1 MNYIIF
7 GFEHY
12 NPLGIARSLGESGI
26 KPIGIIIKNNNP
38 PNLERLA
45 SSLQI
50 TSPAE
55 TRTQP
60 NNW

>member
-50 TSPAE
+50 TSPAK

>member
-26 KPIGIIIKNNNP
+26 KPIVIADGRDQNYMWTRFGETFVNI
-38 PNLERLA
+38 LA
-45 SSLQI
+45 KKEMSGL
-50 TSPAE
+50 
-55 TRTQP
+55 
-60 NNW
+60 